1 MGYATSIDLVNRFG
15 ETELI
20 QLSDRASTGAIN
32 TVVVAAKLADADAE
46 IDGYLAGRYTLPLAA
61 VPLALVR
68 IACDVARYHLYDDR
82 PTEQVSQRYKDAIRF
97 LEMVAKGNVQLG
109 VDSGGGVPAVTASP
123 EHVSNEPVFSRVT
136 LRDFTG

>member
-1 MGYATSIDLVNRFG
+1 MGYATQLDLVNRFG

-46 IDGYLAGRYTLPLAA
+46 IDGYLAGRYTLPLAT

-68 IACDVARYHLYDDR
+68 IACDVARYHLYDDNA
-82 PTEQVSQRYKDAIRF
+82 TEQVSQRYKDAIRF

-109 VDSGGGVPAVTASP
+109 VDGGGDTPAVTASP
-123 EHVSNEPVFSRVT
+123 EFSAEDQVFSRGT
-136 LRDFTG
+136 LADFVG